1 MVLRSKIASGS
12 GRQVE
17 ASELKGSCG
26 EPEYLAHDIFT
37 AN

>member
-17 ASELKGSCG
+17 ASEFKGSCG
-26 EPEYLAHDIFT
+26 DDA
-37 AN
+37 